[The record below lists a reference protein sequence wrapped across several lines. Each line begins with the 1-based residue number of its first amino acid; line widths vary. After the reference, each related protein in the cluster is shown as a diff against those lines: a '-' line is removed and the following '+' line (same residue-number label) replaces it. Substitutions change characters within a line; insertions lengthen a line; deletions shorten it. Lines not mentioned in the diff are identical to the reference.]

1 MVKVTGLLSTLVA
14 TLALCAACTVHK
26 TEVPLPTGPSE
37 FAHALR
43 ITATPDAISQDGA
56 SQSSITLTALGPNG
70 EPVSGVAIRVDIM
83 VGGVLQDFGRLS
95 ARTVVTGSDGRATV
109 VYTAPP
115 APPANLGGSGTRVT
129 IVATPIGTNFD
140 ASQTQSV
147 DIRLMPVGVILPPAE
162 TPTARFSF
170 SPTSPVALLHVLF
183 D

>member
-1 MVKVTGLLSTLVA
+1 MV
-14 TLALCAACTVHK
+14 
-26 TEVPLPTGPSE
+26 
-37 FAHALR
+37 R
-43 ITATPDAISQDGA
+43 
-56 SQSSITLTALGPNG
+56 
-70 EPVSGVAIRVDIM
+70 
-83 VGGVLQDFGRLS
+83 GVLQDVGRLS

-170 SPTSPVALLHVLF
+170 SPTSPVALLPVLF
-183 D
+183 DASLSCAGSSACTSPAGITSFVWTFGDGTSGSGQTVSHTYALP